1 MAPCGGEKLG
11 SALAQHTGQ
20 EESEAVHDLLGRL
33 KFCSC
38 EGMLHSWET
47 GSPTIQPQI
56 LMISMIKSESHH
68 MYLNFSSLPMHRL

>member
-33 KFCSC
+33 
-38 EGMLHSWET
+38 E
-47 GSPTIQPQI
+47 I
-56 LMISMIKSESHH
+56 LLLRGNAALLGNRIPNHPAPNIDDIHDQK
-68 MYLNFSSLPMHRL
+68 